1 MSTAFTKS
9 SDGRLGVSALADLR
23 DALVEEKQRLERLLC
38 RVERALRSA
47 GVTADIGRANKAA
60 ARSGDYYYYHNYLTA
75 GARCAS
81 EAAVRDMAPRPSPL
95 DRIKGVLGTT
105 ADLRVAN
112 GNLSADRIAKLY
124 GIALSQLAAWL
135 GRTKQAVSKTPDAD
149 SLQNALS
156 YFEHVARLR
165 LVTKSDAEFRK
176 WLRTPRGSLE
186 NASPLEILANGEWQA
201 VADYVDNILTG
212 TPG

>member
-1 MSTAFTKS
+1 MGTAFTKP
-9 SDGRLGVSALADLR
+9 SDGGMGVSELAGLR
-23 DALVEEKQRLERLLC
+23 DVLVEEKQRLERLLG

-47 GVTADIGRANKAA
+47 GATQDTGRAKKA
-60 ARSGDYYYYHNYLTA
+60 S
-75 GARCAS
+75 
-81 EAAVRDMAPRPSPL
+81 VRDMAPRTGPL
-95 DRIKGVLGTT
+95 DRVKGVLGTT

-112 GNLSADRIAKLY
+112 GNLSADRVAKLY
-124 GIALSQLAAWL
+124 GIALSQLAVWL

-165 LVTKSDAEFRK
+165 LVAKNDAEFRK

-186 NASPLEILANGEWQA
+186 NASPLEVLAKGEWQA
-201 VADYVDNILTG
+201 VADYVDDILTG